1 MMRRGYWR
9 DHRPDGKRVVSALIV
24 YREGFPLSEETFD
37 GNRADVTTWEAILR
51 IVGRRH
57 GKARRVWVVDRGI
70 VSEENLKA
78 LRQRGGQY
86 LVGTPRA
93 KLK

>member
-1 MMRRGYWR
+1 
-9 DHRPDGKRVVSALIV
+9 
-24 YREGFPLSEETFD
+24 
-37 GNRADVTTWEAILR
+37 
-51 IVGRRH
+51 VGRRH